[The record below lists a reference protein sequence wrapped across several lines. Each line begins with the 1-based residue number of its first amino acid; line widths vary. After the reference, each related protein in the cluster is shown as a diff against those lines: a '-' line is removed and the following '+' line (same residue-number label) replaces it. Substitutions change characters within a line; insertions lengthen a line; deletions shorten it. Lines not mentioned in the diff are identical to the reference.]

1 MKFSIIKLLLFNFLL
16 LIFFSALS
24 FKMFQGYKLITPQ
37 NLKIISLLC
46 FFWLFFSFL
55 FRKYRVRSGGK
66 FGKVFNR
73 IVLSNLVAFT
83 VFYIVLLSLQISRP
97 SWKVLITVFFLAT
110 FAEVVYAYFY
120 FWLKF
125 AVTEPETETGSK
137 RKIEFSRQIS
147 QIKLT
152 NLLTKK
158 QIEYREFTLLHEIGK
173 EAYQFIYY
181 YAALDTANTLLL
193 NTSSDFNVHTQLYPK
208 FDCIINIR
216 KTNDIR
222 RINKFFEAVN
232 EKLPDGGLYI
242 GLVETKDERK
252 KRLLKKY
259 LPVIN
264 YILYSIDFIFKRLAP
279 KFTITKKLYFL
290 VTRGSNR
297 ILTKAETFGRLYS
310 CGFEVLDEKE
320 INNYLYFVAIK
331 TKKPLYPASPS
342 YGPFIALERVGKG
355 GKTIK
360 VYKLRT
366 MHPFAEYLQ
375 DYIYKKHGLQNGGKF
390 KDDFRISTLGKIFRK
405 FWIDELP
412 MLLNLFKG
420 NMKLVGIRP
429 ISKQYFSLYSDE
441 LKKKRIKHKP
451 GLIPPFYV
459 DMPETFEEIMKSELK
474 YLELYEK
481 HPFLTDTKYLF
492 IALFNI
498 IIRRKRSK

>member
-1 MKFSIIKLLLFNFLL
+1 MKFSIFKLLLFNFLL
-16 LIFFSALS
+16 LIILSALS

-37 NLKIISLLC
+37 NLKIVTLLC
-46 FFWLFFSFL
+46 FLWLLFSFL
-55 FRKYRVRSGGK
+55 FRKYKVRSGGR
-66 FGKVFNR
+66 FGRVFNR
-73 IVLSNLVAFT
+73 IVFSNILAFT
-83 VFYIVLLSLQISRP
+83 VFYILLFSLRIVRP
-97 SWKVLITVFFLAT
+97 SWKVLVTVFFLAT

-125 AVTEPETETGSK
+125 AITEPETEIRTK
-137 RKIEFSRQIS
+137 RKAEFPQQSKQV
-147 QIKLT
+147 QLT

-173 EAYQFIYY
+173 EAYQFIFY
-181 YAALDTANTLLL
+181 YAALDTANTLIL
-193 NTSSDFNVHTQLYPK
+193 NTSSDFNIHTQLAPK

-222 RINKFFEAVN
+222 RINKFFEAAN

-259 LPVIN
+259 PPVIN
-264 YILYSIDFIFKRLAP
+264 YIFYSIDFIFKRIAP
-279 KFTITKKLYFL
+279 KFIITKKFYFL
-290 VTRGSNR
+290 ITRGFNR
-297 ILTKAETFGRLYS
+297 ILSKAETFGRLYS

-320 INNYLYFVAIK
+320 VNNYLYFVAIK
-331 TKKPLYPASPS
+331 TKKPFYPSNPS

-366 MHPFAEYLQ
+366 MHPYAEYLQ

-420 NMKLVGIRP
+420 DLKLVGVRP

-441 LKKKRIKHKP
+441 LKKRRIKYKP

-459 DMPETFEEIMKSELK
+459 DMPETFEEIMESELK
-474 YLELYEK
+474 YLTLYEK
-481 HPFLTDTKYLF
+481 HPLLTDIRYLF
-492 IALFNI
+492 ISLFNI
-498 IIRRKRSK
+498 IIKRKRSK